1 MKIAIGCDHIV
12 TDIKINVSDYL
23 VEQGFDVIDVGT
35 YNHVRTHYPIYGR
48 KVGEAVANGEA
59 DLGVVICGTGVGISN
74 AVNKVP
80 GIRAALVRDMTTA
93 QYSKR
98 ELNANVIAF
107 GGMITGELLM
117 EDIIMAFV
125 NEEYKSTPENE
136 VLLQKISHL
145 ESSNNADNPDLFKVY
160 LEKWDRGEYHDW

>member
-12 TDIKINVSDYL
+12 TDIKIRVSDYL
-23 VEQGFDVIDVGT
+23 VEQGYDVIDVGT
-35 YNHVRTHYPIYGR
+35 YNHVRTHYPIFGR
-48 KVGEAVANGEA
+48 KVGEAVTNGEA

-117 EDIIMAFV
+117 EDIITAFIK
-125 NEEYKSTPENE
+125 EEYQPSEENQK
-136 VLLQKISHL
+136 LIQKISDL
-145 ESSNNADNPDLFKVY
+145 ETTNNSDNPDLFQEY
-160 LEKWDRGEYHDW
+160 LEKWDRGQYHD